1 MHVCAPLSCRFPPE
15 EEQLQL
21 WISSMRTAAGW
32 RPSESARLC
41 SDHFT
46 SDCFQTSGHL
56 YSFAVPSVFQSTV
69 GLHCLH
75 YFTFKMMKHF
85 GGRDPFTFSRIP
97 SAGRFI
103 FMNIILYSFYRGEE
117 TSVTRP
123 ETSEHKLCDG
133 CEKQLHLIE
142 KSYKLKLLSA
152 QLKLKKYEKQLSE
165 HSHKMTKLERRVV
178 VLQTAVKVM
187 KMRKLMST
195 PKRSES
201 SSNTTGL

>member
-1 MHVCAPLSCRFPPE
+1 MPMPTATPALRFPPE

-56 YSFAVPSVFQSTV
+56 YSFAVPSVFQST
-69 GLHCLH
+69 
-75 YFTFKMMKHF
+75 
-85 GGRDPFTFSRIP
+85 
-97 SAGRFI
+97 
-103 FMNIILYSFYRGEE
+103 EE

-152 QLKLKKYEKQLSE
+152 QLKLKKYEKQLSG
-165 HSHKMTKLERRVV
+165 HSHEMTKLERRVV

-187 KMRKLMST
+187 KMRTLMST

>member
-1 MHVCAPLSCRFPPE
+1 MWLPSLLWVCTTGARWVHVKPAGKQRDTVSHCTGRLLHNEHTWLTHSNTVSLFMHVCAPLSCRFPPE

-69 GLHCLH
+69 GLHCIH
-75 YFTFKMMKHF
+75 YFIFKMMKHF

-103 FMNIILYSFYRGEE
+103 FMNIILYSFYRG
-117 TSVTRP
+117 V
-123 ETSEHKLCDG
+123 
-133 CEKQLHLIE
+133 Q
-142 KSYKLKLLSA
+142 
-152 QLKLKKYEKQLSE
+152 
-165 HSHKMTKLERRVV
+165 
-178 VLQTAVKVM
+178 
-187 KMRKLMST
+187 
-195 PKRSES
+195 
-201 SSNTTGL
+201 